1 MITRY
6 GKCSLSYLIVLSLLL
21 SSCAAVRPRKVSE
34 KAGVRSI
41 QAGPPVGFTI
51 KQGLTSVTEVV
62 WKLDVR
68 DEADLER
75 SRKSGLKVFALYEV
89 VERSGDRAKVQV
101 TLEKAEVLKEGKF
114 VQSPLMQYN
123 PPNPLLFTVDY
134 ASKKIDFS
142 SLEKSYEDWAKGLQE
157 TPVWDMMG
165 GSFDLPSFVPQLER
179 LLAAP
184 VVEFSGISMQLGED
198 DVVREEISLPFLGP
212 AVSPGSFSVEQKR
225 GMRGVLDLGGR
236 EIAMIEGE
244 QFSDRLSM
252 GTDALAGR
260 MGLFGRLAPDYFES
274 MGELAAKYQAKVD
287 TATGWTVE
295 TSRRFRSVIIVN
307 FENGSLREDIME
319 KKSFYEL

>member
-1 MITRY
+1 MITHY

-21 SSCAAVRPRKVSE
+21 SSCAGVRPRKVSE

-51 KQGLTSVTEVV
+51 KQGLTSV
-62 WKLDVR
+62 
-68 DEADLER
+68 
-75 SRKSGLKVFALYEV
+75 LYEV
-89 VERSGDRAKVQV
+89 VERSGDRANVQV

-123 PPNPLLFTVDY
+123 PPNPLLFTVDF
-134 ASKKIDFS
+134 ASKTIDFS
-142 SLEKSYEDWAKGLQE
+142 SLERAYEDWAKGLQE

-165 GSFDLPSFVPQLER
+165 SAFDLPSFVPQLER

-184 VVEFSGISMQLGED
+184 VVDFAGITMQLGED
-198 DVVREEISLPFLGP
+198 EVVSEEISLPFLGP

-225 GMRGVLDLGGR
+225 GLRGVLDLGGR

-244 QFSDRLSM
+244 QFSDRL
-252 GTDALAGR
+252 DALAGR

-274 MGELAAKYQAKVD
+274 RGELAAKYQAKVD
-287 TATGWTVE
+287 TATGWAVE
-295 TSRRFRSVIIVN
+295 TSRRFHSVIIVN
-307 FENGSLREDIME
+307 FENGSLKEDITE